1 MGDVI
6 LLDVIQKIPIP
17 FWFIEDSKDPKIEK
31 LHEEDILHSIVV
43 TEIWTLLDSPIA
55 ERCNIPITGSEH

>member
-6 LLDVIQKIPIP
+6 LLDVIQKVPIP
-17 FWFIEDSKDPKIEK
+17 FWFIEDSKDPKIEE

-43 TEIWTLLDSPIA
+43 TEIRTL
-55 ERCNIPITGSEH
+55 